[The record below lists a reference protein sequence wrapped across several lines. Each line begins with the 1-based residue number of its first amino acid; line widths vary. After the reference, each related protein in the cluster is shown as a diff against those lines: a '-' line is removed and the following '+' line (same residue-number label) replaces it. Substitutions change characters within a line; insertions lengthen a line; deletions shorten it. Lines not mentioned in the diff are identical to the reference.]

1 MWWANRER
9 TVCECVCGGGGRR
22 NGKDS
27 GWNKISLQ
35 EKKKNPQ
42 SKQKQNCADPEG
54 NWAKQKVK
62 AYLREW
68 AGGGVTTR
76 LSREWREK
84 QSCREKH
91 VPKHTLFPSLT
102 QTHTTYFLPPS
113 GSLSPAPLTQTQK
126 MKKCGNLIESEAD
139 SSGGRIQTQ
148 TRPVWRKTTSVW
160 WNNANMRWY
169 NNTKLQ
175 RNVYSYNPSL
185 RLLLLCSTTLLKYNC
200 ISILFLLHYI
210 SVGNPDICYF
220 ATRIRQLKS
229 LVTFHIKVT
238 FACDFL

>member
-1 MWWANRER
+1 MSRESK
-9 TVCECVCGGGGRR
+9 V
-22 NGKDS
+22 
-27 GWNKISLQ
+27 KIHSPGERFFSWLQ
-35 EKKKNPQ
+35 EECDEPTGREQCASVCVEGGKKKRKRFRVKQNKFTGKKKTPQ
-42 SKQKQNCADPEG
+42 SKQRQNCADPEG

-148 TRPVWRKTTSVW
+148 TRPVWRKTTSIW

-185 RLLLLCSTTLLKYNC
+185 RLLLLCSTTLLKHNC
-200 ISILFLLHYI
+200 ISIL
-210 SVGNPDICYF
+210 
-220 ATRIRQLKS
+220 
-229 LVTFHIKVT
+229 
-238 FACDFL
+238 